1 MTTLMSST
9 NAQLPKISYIKSID
23 VFLGTCFVMVFGSLL
38 EYAVVG
44 YLGKRISM
52 RKQRYENYNKSH
64 EEHRKKCHAAA
75 AAHAAFGAAEHLQP
89 QTDSGGSQ
97 QASGA
102 STGNQ
107 PHHQTPNLAQNQ
119 PPPAATQ
126 LQHHLHH
133 IHAQPIQPQLICPTT
148 GLLVDPSNQMT
159 CGLKTPV
166 RIDSSLARWI
176 LAGLALI

>member
-44 YLGKRISM
+44 YLGKRIAM
-52 RKQRYENYNKSH
+52 RKQRYEQLSKNA

-75 AAHAAFGAAEHLQP
+75 AAHATAFGAAEHLQ
-89 QTDSGGSQ
+89 QQQDSGGIQ

-102 STGNQ
+102 SAGNQ
-107 PHHQTPNLAQNQ
+107 PHHPNLAQNQ
-119 PPPAATQ
+119 PPPATQ
-126 LQHHLHH
+126 LQHLHH
-133 IHAQPIQPQLICPTT
+133 IHATPIQPQLICPTT

-166 RIDSSLARWI
+166 RIDCRDGFDMDSR
-176 LAGLALI
+176 AGF